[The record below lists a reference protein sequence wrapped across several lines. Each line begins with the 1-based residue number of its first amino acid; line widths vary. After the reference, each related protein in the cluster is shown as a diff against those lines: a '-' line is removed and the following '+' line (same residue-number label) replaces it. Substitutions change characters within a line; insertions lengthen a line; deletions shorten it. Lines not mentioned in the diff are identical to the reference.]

1 VFAGIDL
8 VWRRE
13 GISCADPWKAAKT
26 NVCLQMPC
34 PSQILSIVQIHRL
47 YACSEMNNTK
57 QALAEDV
64 SLLQEPN
71 LVMTLISYFKIAST
85 ANIVFAAA

>member
-1 VFAGIDL
+1 
-8 VWRRE
+8 
-13 GISCADPWKAAKT
+13 
-26 NVCLQMPC
+26 
-34 PSQILSIVQIHRL
+34 
-47 YACSEMNNTK
+47 MNNTK

-71 LVMTLISYFKIAST
+71 LVMTLISYFKIDST